1 MNTDHYI
8 EVNLV
13 NLSEFIAKLNSPI
26 KVLKIDIE
34 GAEIEVLN
42 KLIDTRQ
49 YEKIGKILVETHE
62 TKITSQVEE
71 LKTLKGRIKKLGI
84 RNINLNWL

>member
-1 MNTDHYI
+1 VNTDHYI